1 MNIFYDLQEMTRK
14 MDEKHSFSKK
24 SVSKSENKETP
35 ENQLPCEDRQKN
47 KQKEIRNSGVLL
59 GVGAIGTLVLLY
71 LFIRLYI
78 VIGDFAFNSSVF
90 WIIAIIGFIGIALY
104 VLFLISGVIYGSFS
118 EAKSSGGRSVLALAV
133 FFILVA
139 IVFTLMNRCT

>member
-1 MNIFYDLQEMTRK
+1 MTRK
-14 MDEKHSFSKK
+14 MDEKHSFNKK

-35 ENQLPCEDRQKN
+35 VNQLPCEERQKN

-78 VIGDFAFNSSVF
+78 VIGDFVFNSSVF
-90 WIIAIIGFIGIALY
+90 WIIAIIGFVGIALY
-104 VLFLISGVIYGSFS
+104 VLFLISGVIYGRKVNFTDD
-118 EAKSSGGRSVLALAV
+118 SVMTLAV
-133 FFILVA
+133 AKWLVGDYFGHVDLDY
-139 IVFTLMNRCT
+139 IYFERD